1 MILRRYLLRELA
13 SPFAVVCGSLLL
25 VFTGFTSAR
34 FLGEAAS
41 GALPGSLAAVLIGLK
56 LVISLDAIV
65 PMALLLSVA
74 LGLGRLQRDHET
86 TALAACGIGEDW
98 LFTAV
103 LWLALPVAAAVAMT
117 SLVIRPQMYQ
127 TLYRLEAGAD
137 RRFDLA
143 RLPPGRFYADFAGGL
158 VMFSEAADG
167 DERLQV
173 FTHADTGSAT
183 DSVVFAQ
190 RARQL
195 TDADGRQV
203 VEFVDGHYYQLDTA
217 SGDSLGSDMVIRY
230 HTLALRLSE
239 EQATVRKRRKA
250 TSNGELAASANPE
263 DTAELQWRITAPL
276 SSLLLALLGVP
287 ISRMPP
293 RRSRSGKLTAGL
305 LGCMV
310 YYNLLALAVESVEDG
325 GLASWPGVFLV
336 PLCGFAVLALLVGL
350 PWLGRWRR
358 SRRA

>member
-25 VFTGFTSAR
+25 VFTGYSSAR

-65 PMALLLSVA
+65 PMALMLSVA
-74 LGLGRLQRDHET
+74 LGLGRLQRDQEI
-86 TALAACGIGEDW
+86 TALAACGLGERW
-98 LFTAV
+98 LFRAV
-103 LWLALPVAAAVAMT
+103 LWLALPVAAMVGAA
-117 SLVIRPQMYQ
+117 SLVVRPQLYQ
-127 TLYRLEAGAD
+127 NVYRLEANAE

-173 FTHADTGSAT
+173 FTHADSGDT
-183 DSVVFAQ
+183 DSVVFAE

-203 VEFVDGHYYQLDTA
+203 VEFINGHYYQIDPGTGA
-217 SGDSLGSDMVIRY
+217 EAGGDLVISYR
-230 HTLALRLSE
+230 TLALRLDE
-239 EQATVRKRRKA
+239 EQKTVRKRRKA
-250 TSNGELAASANPE
+250 TDNGELAASANPE
-263 DTAELQWRITAPL
+263 DTAELQWRITAPI
-276 SSLLLALLGVP
+276 STVLLGLLGVP

-293 RRSRSGKLTAGL
+293 RRSRSSKLTAGL
-305 LGCMV
+305 LGCIV
-310 YYNLLALAVESVEDG
+310 YYNLLAVVTEAVEDG
-325 GLASWPGVFLV
+325 RLPVWPGVLLV
-336 PLCGFAVLALLVGL
+336 PLLGAVLLAALIAL
-350 PWLGRWRR
+350 PQWRR
-358 SRRA
+358 RRRA